1 MKKMLRFILLL
12 VVLLGIAAAAG
23 MWKVRQLVDSKLL
36 IKEETIFTLEAGTGR
51 LALGQDLYREKV
63 INRPRVFQW
72 LLRVEPEL
80 SHFKAGT
87 YRFTPQMTVREML
100 QLLASGKEAQF
111 PLRFVEGM
119 RVSDYLRQLRDAPYV
134 KHTLEDDSYATVA
147 KALGL
152 EHADWVEGWF
162 WPDTW
167 MYTANTS
174 DIAILKRAHQK
185 MVAEVAKVW
194 EGRMENLPY
203 ADQNQLLTMASIIE
217 KETAV
222 AEERDRVASVF
233 INRLRIGMRLQT
245 DPTVI
250 YGMGEGYTGKLTRK
264 DLETPTA
271 YNTYTISGLPPGPIA
286 VPGEASLK
294 AAAHPAKTPYLY
306 FVADGKGGHTFT
318 TNLVSHNRAVQDY
331 LKVLKEKMRS
341 NYIVIEGLEGAG
353 KTTARQ
359 LVVETLQSAGIH
371 DMVFTREPGGTIL
384 AEKLRSLVLDI
395 QSTGDEVINDKAEV
409 LMFYAA
415 RVQLVETVI
424 KPALA
429 RGQWVIGD
437 RHDLSTQAYQGG
449 GRGID
454 RTMLATLRDAVLGD
468 FRPNLTLYLD
478 VTPEVGLQR
487 ARARGELDRIEQ
499 ESMNFFNRT
508 RARYLELAAADPSI
522 RTVDATQPLDA
533 VARDIRATIAQW
545 MAEQAA

>member
-1 MKKMLRFILLL
+1 
-12 VVLLGIAAAAG
+12 
-23 MWKVRQLVDSKLL
+23 
-36 IKEETIFTLEAGTGR
+36 
-51 LALGQDLYREKV
+51 
-63 INRPRVFQW
+63 
-72 LLRVEPEL
+72 
-80 SHFKAGT
+80 
-87 YRFTPQMTVREML
+87 
-100 QLLASGKEAQF
+100 
-111 PLRFVEGM
+111 
-119 RVSDYLRQLRDAPYV
+119 
-134 KHTLEDDSYATVA
+134 
-147 KALGL
+147 
-152 EHADWVEGWF
+152 
-162 WPDTW
+162 
-167 MYTANTS
+167 
-174 DIAILKRAHQK
+174 
-185 MVAEVAKVW
+185 
-194 EGRMENLPY
+194 MENLPY

-250 YGMGEGYTGKLTRK
+250 YGMGAGYTGKLTRK

-318 TNLVSHNRAVQDY
+318 TNPVSHNRAVQDY

-371 DMVFTREPGGTIL
+371 DMVFTREPG
-384 AEKLRSLVLDI
+384 AQSLPKNCVASVLDI

>member
-12 VVLLGIAAAAG
+12 VVVLGIAAAAG
-23 MWKVRQLVDSKLL
+23 MWKVRQLADSKLL
-36 IKEETIFTLEAGTGR
+36 IKEETIFTLEPGTGR

-134 KHTLEDDSYATVA
+134 KHTLDDDSYATVA

-185 MVAEVAKVW
+185 MVAEVAKIW
-194 EGRMENLPY
+194 EGRMDNLPY

-294 AAAHPAKTPYLY
+294 AAAHPAKTSYLY

-371 DMVFTREPGGTIL
+371 DMVFTREPGGTVL

-454 RTMLATLRDAVLGD
+454 RTMLATLRDAVLGN

-545 MAEQAA
+545 MAEQPA